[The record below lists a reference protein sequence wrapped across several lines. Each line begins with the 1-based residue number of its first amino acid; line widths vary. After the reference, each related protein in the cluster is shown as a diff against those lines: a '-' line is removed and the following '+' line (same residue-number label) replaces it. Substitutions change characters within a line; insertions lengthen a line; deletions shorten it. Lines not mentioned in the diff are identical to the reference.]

1 MRVLNEKLCADILET
16 GRKEFLALGYRDA
29 SLRHIAASLGV
40 TTGAIYRYYADKEAL
55 FDALVAQ
62 PAQELADRYRA
73 VQQTFAQQSVEEQVR
88 NLPEVPD
95 EEAGWMLDF
104 IYDHFDAFKLIAC
117 CAGGTKYE
125 HYLDTLAEIE
135 DMLAIPGVTSL
146 QHLEAALR
154 DLIPLGVRHV
164 MTCFDMDYLK
174 NWHVENAYRNLVALL
189 GKQDIT
195 FGTYLWVP
203 DHNGLDD
210 YIWEFCMNQGKAP
223 E

>member
-117 CAGGTKYE
+117 CAGGTK
-125 HYLDTLAEIE
+125 DTLAEIE
-135 DMLAIPGVTSL
+135 DNAGRALIEKMAEAGYSL
-146 QHLEAALR
+146 PQIDDELIHIMSSALFNGIFETVRHDMPREKALR
-154 DLIPLGVRHV
+154 YMASLRDFYSAGW
-164 MTCFDMDYLK
+164 FK
-174 NWHVENAYRNLVALL
+174 LL
-189 GKQDIT
+189 GISDT
-195 FGTYLWVP
+195 
-203 DHNGLDD
+203 
-210 YIWEFCMNQGKAP
+210 
-223 E
+223 

>member
-135 DMLAIPGVTSL
+135 DHSGRLLVDRMV
-146 QHLEAALR
+146 EAGYPIRRLDDELIHIMSTALFNGMFETIRHDMPRKKAMAYMDDLR
-154 DLIPLGVRHV
+154 DFYSAGWFR
-164 MTCFDMDYLK
+164 
-174 NWHVENAYRNLVALL
+174 LL
-189 GKQDIT
+189 GIP
-195 FGTYLWVP
+195 FG
-203 DHNGLDD
+203 
-210 YIWEFCMNQGKAP
+210 
-223 E
+223 

>member
-62 PAQELADRYRA
+62 
-73 VQQTFAQQSVEEQVR
+73 TFAQQSVEEQVR

-135 DMLAIPGVTSL
+135 DNAGRALIEKMAEAGYSL
-146 QHLEAALR
+146 PQIDDELIHIMSSALFNGIFETVRHDMPREKALR
-154 DLIPLGVRHV
+154 YMASLRDFYSAGW
-164 MTCFDMDYLK
+164 FK
-174 NWHVENAYRNLVALL
+174 LL
-189 GKQDIT
+189 GISDT
-195 FGTYLWVP
+195 
-203 DHNGLDD
+203 
-210 YIWEFCMNQGKAP
+210 
-223 E
+223 

>member
-135 DMLAIPGVTSL
+135 DNAGRALIEKMAEAGYSL
-146 QHLEAALR
+146 PQIDDELIHIMSSALFNGIFETVRHDMPREKALR
-154 DLIPLGVRHV
+154 YMASLRDFYSAGW
-164 MTCFDMDYLK
+164 FK
-174 NWHVENAYRNLVALL
+174 LL
-189 GKQDIT
+189 GIS
-195 FGTYLWVP
+195 GT
-203 DHNGLDD
+203 
-210 YIWEFCMNQGKAP
+210 
-223 E
+223 

>member
-135 DMLAIPGVTSL
+135 DHSGRLLVDRMVDAGYPIRRLDDELIHIMST
-146 QHLEAALR
+146 ALFNGMFETIR
-154 DLIPLGVRHV
+154 HDMPREKAMVYMDDL
-164 MTCFDMDYLK
+164 
-174 NWHVENAYRNLVALL
+174 RNFYSAGWFRLL
-189 GKQDIT
+189 GIP
-195 FGTYLWVP
+195 F
-203 DHNGLDD
+203 
-210 YIWEFCMNQGKAP
+210 E
-223 E
+223 

>member
-88 NLPEVPD
+88 NLPKCLTKRP
-95 EEAGWMLDF
+95 
-104 IYDHFDAFKLIAC
+104 
-117 CAGGTKYE
+117 GGCW
-125 HYLDTLAEIE
+125 
-135 DMLAIPGVTSL
+135 TSSTTTST
-146 QHLEAALR
+146 
-154 DLIPLGVRHV
+154 PS
-164 MTCFDMDYLK
+164 
-174 NWHVENAYRNLVALL
+174 N
-189 GKQDIT
+189 
-195 FGTYLWVP
+195 
-203 DHNGLDD
+203 
-210 YIWEFCMNQGKAP
+210 
-223 E
+223 

>member
-135 DMLAIPGVTSL
+135 DNAGRALMKRWQRPATRCLKSTTNSSTSCPAPCSTASLRRCATTCPGRRHFAIWQASGTSIL
-146 QHLEAALR
+146 PVGSNCWGSQTPEF
-154 DLIPLGVRHV
+154 PQF
-164 MTCFDMDYLK
+164 FD
-174 NWHVENAYRNLVALL
+174 
-189 GKQDIT
+189 
-195 FGTYLWVP
+195 
-203 DHNGLDD
+203 
-210 YIWEFCMNQGKAP
+210 
-223 E
+223 